1 MVTLIIAFFIINS
14 NCSLEFIRYETVLTN
29 SMKECR
35 SIGDDYPIPKDVD
48 ALTYICVEN
57 KWNDWR

>member
-1 MVTLIIAFFIINS
+1 MITLIVAFFFINS
-14 NCSLEFIRYETVLTN
+14 NEQLEFIRYESVLTN

-35 SIGDDYPIPKDVD
+35 SLGDDYPIPKDAD

-57 KWNDWR
+57 K

>member
-14 NCSLEFIRYETVLTN
+14 NEQLEFIRHETVLTK

-35 SIGDDYPIPKDVD
+35 TMGEDYPIPKDAD
-48 ALTYICVEN
+48 TLTYICVEN
-57 KWNDWR
+57 K